1 MQPTAHNGPVTALIN
16 AVQVNGLLI
25 IDETVLQQM
34 QAAADVADTIAAE
47 EAYEASLDDK
57 DRAYIAYVDTFIRR
71 QQRRNS
77 KRQWGC

>member
-1 MQPTAHNGPVTALIN
+1 MAYSSLTEPFSSRCSLAN
-16 AVQVNGLLI
+16 
-25 IDETVLQQM
+25 
-34 QAAADVADTIAAE
+34 VADTIAAE